1 MLFKS
6 YAIKFL
12 VNLSKKIKDKGIPIN
27 LLLVSVYFLKV
38 KKVFWLMYLRIYFMR
53 YNPVKGEFRIVV

>member
-1 MLFKS
+1 MRFKS

-38 KKVFWLMYLRIYFMR
+38 KKVFWVMYLRIYFMR

>member
-1 MLFKS
+1 MRFKS
-6 YAIKFL
+6 YAIKFP

-38 KKVFWLMYLRIYFMR
+38 KKVFWVMYLRIYFMR
-53 YNPVKGEFRIVV
+53 YNPVIGEFRIVV

>member
-38 KKVFWLMYLRIYFMR
+38 KKVFWVMYLRIYFMR